1 MLIDTLSQQVRIKTA
16 VLFGEGWE
24 IQKRRG
30 ILVALT
36 YIVIRVQ
43 RALLSRTIFRPRE
56 RRSSHIFFDTLHNVD
71 TIKKVSVEEMLCI
84 SSNHL
89 HAEPYGSMDP
99 SVLRGILS
107 ALSKTLPINY
117 KDFTFLDIGS
127 GKGTAL
133 LVASEF
139 PFQKIVGIEFAKNLH
154 RIALNNIKNYKN
166 QTQKGENIEM
176 LLEDA
181 VNYIFPSERLIIY
194 FFNPFDETIMTRV
207 LANIERRFM
216 AHHHEI
222 IILYCRPICASL
234 FEAKP
239 FLKKVSFNYQG
250 MNVYRSTIKS

>member
-43 RALLSRTIFRPRE
+43 RALLSRTIFRPRG
-56 RRSSHIFFDTLHNVD
+56 RQSSHLFFDTLFNVE
-71 TIKKVSVEEMLCI
+71 TTKNVSVEDMRCI

-89 HAEPYGSMDP
+89 HAEPYKSMNP
-99 SVLRGILS
+99 SGLQWILS
-107 ALSKTLPINY
+107 ALPKSLPINY

-127 GKGTAL
+127 GKGMAL

-139 PFQKIVGIEFAKNLH
+139 SFQKIVGIEFAKNLH
-154 RIALNNIKNYKN
+154 RIAQHNVRSYNS
-166 QTQKGENIEM
+166 QTQKTEHIEI

-181 VNYIFPSERLIIY
+181 VNYIFPPERLLIY

-207 LANIERRFM
+207 LDNLERCFM
-216 AHHHEI
+216 THRQEI
-222 IILYCRPICASL
+222 IIVYCNPICASL

-239 FLKKVSFNYQG
+239 FLKKVPFNCQRLD
-250 MNVYRSTIKS
+250 VYRSMIEW